1 MPKKTAIFNPVKEEK
16 DGVRARRVIWSTQS
30 LDLALKA
37 INEGKRL
44 IANPFYENNSGI
56 LKADLNFQRTQ
67 EEIDEWIKCKDDI
80 IYFVEKYCKLLTPQ
94 GIRHVELRDYQVRY
108 LKHVQKNQLSIGL
121 TPRQAGKSTTT
132 SLAMLHYLL
141 FNFDKNALVCS
152 NKRKS
157 AVEVIDKVKKI
168 YTEIPYFL
176 KPGIH
181 KWNEAEIVMD
191 NGCRIQAEAT
201 TINSGIGNTIHFLL
215 LDEFAHIQPNI
226 LDKFYNNIFPV
237 VTAAKAKCAIIST
250 QNGRNLFYRLFIGAK
265 RKEND
270 YVPFEITWR
279 DVPEWNPEKLCWEQ
293 RDEIWHRKQVAN
305 YGSEEAFNNQFGTNF
320 DISSNTLISQKYLNT
335 VDVIKFENKDLP
347 GVLYNE
353 SWYWHPDIDPT
364 NLRKEYIVLTCDLAE
379 GVGGDYTVYSIYRL
393 VPNGVECIGYFRNNE
408 LPREQYATTMLTF
421 CTKWL
426 DPNKYILSFEKNTY
440 GDIFFSN
447 LQSIS
452 EQLFPE
458 WDWSCVVKYYK
469 DSGKYDMGIKL
480 TPGNKSPHCILFK
493 EAYELGRIVNQ
504 AEDFVYEIQNF
515 CDTKMNG
522 HYEAS
527 YGHDDMVMTGVQLEF
542 VKKELQYKLLREA
555 YESENMID
563 QDNMYNPYDLIN
575 PQQPINNIY
584 DAISINIPNDYGRH

>member
-1 MPKKTAIFNPVKEEK
+1 MPKKQATFNPIKEEK
-16 DGVRARRVIWSTQS
+16 DGARARRVVWTT
-30 LDLALKA
+30 KA
-37 INEGKRL
+37 FESAVKGLTEGRRL
-44 IANPFYENNSGI
+44 VANPFYDGNI
-56 LKADLNFQRTQ
+56 KLLKADLTFQRTQ
-67 EEIDEWIKCKDDI
+67 EEIDEWLKCKDDI
-80 IYFVEKYCKLLTPQ
+80 LYFVEKYCVIMTPE
-94 GIRHVELRDYQVRY
+94 GRKKVELRDYQRDY
-108 LKHVQKNQLSIGL
+108 LKHLEQNRLSIFLACRQCGKTVTSGL
-121 TPRQAGKSTTT
+121 F
-132 SLAMLHYLL
+132 MLHYIC
-141 FNFDKNALVCS
+141 FNVDKAALVVA
-152 NKRKS
+152 NKYKT
-157 AVEVIDKVKKI
+157 AKEVLDKAKAI
-168 YTEIPYFL
+168 YEELPYFL
-176 KPGIH
+176 KPGIN
-181 KWNEAEIVMD
+181 KWNESEVAMD
-191 NGCRIQAEAT
+191 NGCRLMCETT
-201 TINSGIGNTIHFLL
+201 TINSGIGFTYHCVLA
-215 LDEFAHIQPNI
+215 DEFAHIPPNI
-226 LDKFYNNIFPV
+226 LDKFYNNLFPV
-237 VTAAKAKCAIIST
+237 VTASKARFMITST
-250 QNGRNLFYRLFIGAK
+250 QNGRNLFYRLYMSAT
-265 RKEND
+265 RKENE
-270 YVPFEITWR
+270 YRPFKVDWYQ
-279 DVPEWNPEKLCWEQ
+279 VPEWDPEKLCWIK
-293 RDEIWHRKQVAN
+293 RDENWHKLQVAN

-335 VDVIKFENKDLP
+335 VDIIKFENKDLP

-364 NLRKEYIVLTCDLAE
+364 NLRKEYIVMTCDLAE

-584 DAISINIPNDYGRH
+584 DAISVNIPNDYGRY